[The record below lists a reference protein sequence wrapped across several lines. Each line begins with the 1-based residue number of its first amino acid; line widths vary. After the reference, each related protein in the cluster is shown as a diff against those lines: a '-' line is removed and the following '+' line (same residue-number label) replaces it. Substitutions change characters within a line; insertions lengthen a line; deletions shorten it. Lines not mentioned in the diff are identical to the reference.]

1 MVANRTAPGLILE
14 DGVSPP
20 WVGQTMSLD
29 EFLRLPE
36 VKPHLE
42 FTDGLVTQKMA
53 AKPTHGSVQ
62 GLFWMRFNQIAGP
75 RRLGVAFPETRFVTP
90 TWAPVPDV
98 VYYRRERIHWN
109 GNRPPADF
117 TEVPDIAVEIVSPTQ
132 SVTVLIKKCIR
143 YVGLGTQIALL
154 VDPDEETVLVFRPGQ
169 PLRLLQ
175 GADRIDLDDVLPGFD
190 LTVQGMFDALVPDWV
205 AE

>member
-1 MVANRTAPGLILE
+1 
-14 DGVSPP
+14 
-20 WVGQTMSLD
+20 
-29 EFLRLPE
+29 
-36 VKPHLE
+36 
-42 FTDGLVTQKMA
+42 
-53 AKPTHGSVQ
+53 
-62 GLFWMRFNQIAGP
+62 MRVP
-75 RRLGVAFPETRFVTP
+75 RRLDVAFPETRFVTP

-154 VDPDEETVLVFRPGQ
+154 VDPDRLTVTVLRP
-169 PLRLLQ
+169 
-175 GADRIDLDDVLPGFD
+175 
-190 LTVQGMFDALVPDWV
+190 
-205 AE
+205 